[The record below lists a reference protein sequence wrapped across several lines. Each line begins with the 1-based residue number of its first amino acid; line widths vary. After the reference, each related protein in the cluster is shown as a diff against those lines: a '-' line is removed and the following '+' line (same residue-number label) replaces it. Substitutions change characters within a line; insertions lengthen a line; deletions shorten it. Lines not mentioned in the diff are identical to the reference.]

1 MKQYIIKKLRELSQI
16 KGKQRTWV
24 SECNNDQLWE
34 LFQRIK
40 NGESAKSI
48 AQTVQKKWKINTHS
62 SIHSISQGILKFK
75 RRIIE
80 LIERDVPGE
89 RVRSIATKAKETM
102 PKLGSVEAID
112 LIARLQQERIIRMMK
127 EERDLGLRHGNLS
140 KDLQALA
147 SVSKVVLKEKEFAIK
162 HENNDPIKRHELE
175 KRNQAIEKA
184 FNALMENTT
193 EEQKQNLVEGI
204 KKAEKKLLEIQEIW
218 PRIVDSEGRTILI
231 SPEDAHKYE
240 GVIYPN
246 SERIHT

>member
-1 MKQYIIKKLRELSQI
+1 MKNYIIKQLRERANV
-16 KGKQRTWV
+16 KGKQKTWV
-24 SECNNDQLWE
+24 SECSDEQLLE

-40 NGESAKSI
+40 NGESAKSV
-48 AQTVQKKWKINTHS
+48 AQTVLKKWKINQNS
-62 SIHSISQGILKFK
+62 SIHSISQGLLKFK
-75 RRIIE
+75 KRIAE
-80 LIERDVPGE
+80 LIENDVPQESVRDVA
-89 RVRSIATKAKETM
+89 RKAKEIM

-193 EEQKQNLVEGI
+193 EEQKQNLVEGL

-240 GVIYPN
+240 GVIYPQAK
-246 SERIHT
+246 S